1 VSERDND
8 LLARWSR
15 RKRAARSGIAR
26 GPKEETSAADAP
38 AADAAADRPLVAAGP
53 AVEPVEPL
61 PSLDDI
67 AADGDLRA
75 FLREGVPTALKNAA
89 MRKMWSL
96 DPAIRDHVG
105 LAEYAW
111 DFNQPGAM
119 RGFGPLEAGKSVAD
133 FLSTAGREMP
143 SQPEETAT
151 EASAPPPEHP
161 TGIAPE
167 EASTGPARPT
177 AIPEAPRQPTEVAVA
192 PGSAEAAD
200 HAESAPASRPRHGGA
215 LPR

>member
-1 VSERDND
+1 VSERDED
-8 LLARWSR
+8 VLARWSR
-15 RKRAARSGIAR
+15 RKRAARSGDVR
-26 GPKEETSAADAP
+26 SPTQETPAAGAP
-38 AADAAADRPLVAAGP
+38 AAEPDADRPLGAAGP
-53 AVEPVEPL
+53 AVEAAEPL

-67 AADGDLRA
+67 KADGDLSA
-75 FLREGVPTALKNAA
+75 FLRDGVPTALKNAA

-119 RGFGPLEAGKSVAD
+119 RGFSPLEAGKSVAD

-143 SQPEETAT
+143 SHPEEPAT
-151 EASAPPPEHP
+151 GAPPPEQP
-161 TGIAPE
+161 SGLAPE
-167 EASTGPARPT
+167 EGAPGPAQP
-177 AIPEAPRQPTEVAVA
+177 ASDAPRQPTEVAVA
-192 PGSAEAAD
+192 PGPAEAAD